1 MMPTKLD
8 RLIDLKPTELAL
20 LREVKKL
27 GAALEEDLALK
38 LDRLGD
44 DLKPEI
50 ANLRK
55 RKLLDVRTWDE
66 NGEKAEIYLTSHD
79 ILDLL

>member
-1 MMPTKLD
+1 MPTKLD

-27 GAALEEDLALK
+27 GAALK

-55 RKLLDVRTWDE
+55 RKLLNIRTVDE

-79 ILDLL
+79 IRDLL